1 MKSRYTE
8 IEKFRFPNKSVF
20 NTFSEFTKERRRIGF
35 EQFLK
40 LVLSQNPPP
49 IEIEEFLEL
58 ESHKQQINSLS
69 KINKTTITN
78 TFQFEDTNIQKRKNS
93 SKTKLL
99 TDAILRDGKYDSE
112 SMAKFWL
119 ELPRT
124 ILTTYLTTML
134 VYTACVIFGIIDIS
148 TSTLGNK
155 IFSLIFKKKR
165 NNLIIL
171 FFIFVFSFFLTTSS
185 YHRSNNINIIFIRNY
200 VYNYSNHFST
210 T

>member
-1 MKSRYTE
+1 MKSRYAD

-20 NTFSEFTKERRRIGF
+20 NTFSQFTKERRRIGF

-112 SMAKFWL
+112 SMAKFW
-119 ELPRT
+119 
-124 ILTTYLTTML
+124 
-134 VYTACVIFGIIDIS
+134 
-148 TSTLGNK
+148 
-155 IFSLIFKKKR
+155 
-165 NNLIIL
+165 
-171 FFIFVFSFFLTTSS
+171 
-185 YHRSNNINIIFIRNY
+185 
-200 VYNYSNHFST
+200 
-210 T
+210 

>member
-124 ILTTYLTTML
+124 IITTYLTTML

-155 IFSLIFKKKR
+155 IFSLINLKK
-165 NNLIIL
+165 NEII
-171 FFIFVFSFFLTTSS
+171 
-185 YHRSNNINIIFIRNY
+185 
-200 VYNYSNHFST
+200 
-210 T
+210 

>member
-1 MKSRYTE
+1 MKSRYAD

-20 NTFSEFTKERRRIGF
+20 NTFSQFTKERRRIGF

-185 YHRSNNINIIFIRNY
+185 YHRSNNINIIFLRNY